1 MRILFLNWR
10 DSSNPSAG
18 GAETFTEE
26 IGKRLVRYGNNVTI
40 FTSSF
45 DGCEPEDFRFGIRII
60 REGGKFSVYRHGRA
74 FAKKNLSD
82 FDVIVDEINTV
93 PFHAPKIA
101 REKPVVALIHQLARE
116 IWFYES
122 RFPLSALGYFAL
134 EPLWLR
140 EYRNIPTIT
149 VSNST
154 RADLLTRGFRRVDV
168 VHNGISAP
176 PLEEF
181 PKKESLPVLIF
192 LGRLVKSKRPDH
204 AILAFQHVKSSF
216 PTAQLWIVGD
226 GYMRRKLESMRT
238 SGITLFGRLADEE
251 KFRLLKKAHVLIV
264 PSVREGW
271 GTSVTEANAMG
282 TPAVGYNVPGLTDS
296 VIQNVTGVLVQPGN
310 YKTLGIAT
318 VGLLSDLPRLEKMS
332 KNAIEWS
339 KTFTW
344 DRAAKNFFESIQNPI
359 ESSKHIGPNIV
370 NCRNPLQLSPPSSLE
385 KSARTPENN

>member
-1 MRILFLNWR
+1 MPSPMRILILNFR
-10 DSSNPSAG
+10 DLLNPVAG
-18 GAETFTEE
+18 GAEVFTEE
-26 IGKRLVRYGNNVTI
+26 IATRLTKFGNEVTL
-40 FTSSF
+40 FTSAF
-45 DGCEPEDFRFGIRII
+45 DGCEQETYRSGVRVIR
-60 REGGKFSVYRHGRA
+60 RGGKYSVYRYGRA

-176 PLEEF
+176 PLEEP

-238 SGITLFGRLADEE
+238 TGITIVGRLADEE

-271 GTSVTEANAMG
+271 GTSVIEANAMG
-282 TPAVGYNVPGLTDS
+282 TPAVGYNVPGLKDS

-310 YKTLGIAT
+310 YKSLAIAT
-318 VGLLSDLPRLEKMS
+318 VELLTDLPRLEKMS
-332 KNAIEWS
+332 TNAIKWS

-344 DRAAKNFFESIQNPI
+344 DRAANDFFESIQKSNR
-359 ESSKHIGPNIV
+359 EFQAYRTQH
-370 NCRNPLQLSPPSSLE
+370 RQLSQPAPVI
-385 KSARTPENN
+385 AAF